1 MRWRT
6 AGGPVCR
13 PYGEQQAL
21 SRNGGRGNSLFPL
34 SRCARHLPLIRGVVL
49 PYDSQ
54 EYLLGLGR
62 GGPWASRQDTHRE
75 RWLKKP
81 RRMSGTAVAAI
92 FANPG
97 PSGPG
102 GIAEATQILRAGNDT
117 QLLRRASPVMGGQG
131 VGEYGRVSAHPEPTP
146 WRFFGSFL
154 PGQKGTRPAG
164 RNPPAARRRRNPLR
178 KPPEAARRGRRA
190 LQGCRKKTISSP
202 APPGRQSSG

>member
-1 MRWRT
+1 M

-21 SRNGGRGNSLFPL
+21 SRSGGRGNSLFPL

-54 EYLLGLGR
+54 EYLLELGR

-81 RRMSGTAVAAI
+81 RRMSGTAAAAI

-97 PSGPG
+97 PSGPA
-102 GIAEATQILRAGNDT
+102 GIQTSHSDFA
-117 QLLRRASPVMGGQG
+117 RRKFFTRLQKSVPRNGVRGKRCPMGTKCPSAASPVAFWLLCRHGQ
-131 VGEYGRVSAHPEPTP
+131 SNSP
-146 WRFFGSFL
+146 
-154 PGQKGTRPAG
+154 PAG
-164 RNPPAARRRRNPLR
+164 G
-178 KPPEAARRGRRA
+178 E
-190 LQGCRKKTISSP
+190 ISSADNEP
-202 APPGRQSSG
+202 NPNPVPSSVTVSPCHLSLSPLSLRDISP

>member
-21 SRNGGRGNSLFPL
+21 SRSGGRGNSLFPL

-75 RWLKKP
+75 RWLRKP
-81 RRMSGTAVAAI
+81 RRMSGTAAAAI

-97 PSGPG
+97 PSGPA
-102 GIAEATQILRAGNDT
+102 GIQTSHSDFA
-117 QLLRRASPVMGGQG
+117 RRKFFTRLQKSVPRNG
-131 VGEYGRVSAHPEPTP
+131 VRGKRSYGHEVSNGRVPGGVLSNPSLLPAKPSEA
-146 WRFFGSFL
+146 GL
-154 PGQKGTRPAG
+154 PGRGG
-164 RNPPAARRRRNPLR
+164 ARERTQFSR
-178 KPPEAARRGRRA
+178 EEEE
-190 LQGCRKKTISSP
+190 QGNERSFRCQAETEW
-202 APPGRQSSG
+202 SGLCDDELPWAK